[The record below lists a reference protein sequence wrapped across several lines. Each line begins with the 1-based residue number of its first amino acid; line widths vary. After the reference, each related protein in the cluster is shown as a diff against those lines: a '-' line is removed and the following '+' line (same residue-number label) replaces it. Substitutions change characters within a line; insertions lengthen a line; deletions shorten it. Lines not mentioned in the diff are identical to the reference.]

1 MDWLLEKTGLL
12 GGFVKLSN
20 RYTDEKGEATHVRLA
35 AEEYDELQAEIAS
48 CREKLLQEQSDHR
61 KQVEAIWNEA
71 EDRIK
76 EVETDAGKKL
86 QAVEKRLEE
95 AETEAEREKEL
106 NENLIRIM
114 KERANAK
121 RGMQP
126 KKKNPGYRI
135 AGKLSQAKASSS
147 YDKKGVDVWTMTL
160 ETPYDGTIPFDQIK
174 YRIFADLRGS
184 YNGVGGILYNLEV
197 YCFNAKGMP
206 GILWKGPYDKVLKHC
221 EGKGSCLYDYKF
233 MVNQKSGLWE
243 IQIFTTGP
251 VRLLREML

>member
-20 RYTDEKGEATHVRLA
+20 RYTDEKGEATHVRLVA
-35 AEEYDELQAEIAS
+35 DEYDELQAEIAS

-86 QAVEKRLEE
+86 QVVEKRLEE
-95 AETEAEREKEL
+95 AETEAEREKVL

-147 YDKKGVDVWTMTL
+147 YDKKGADVWTITL